1 VTGTVVDATNGK
13 QADGV
18 RHESDGD
25 THGWLKVDAGEEG
38 LLDAGNMSDE
48 GGNLVFE
55 VICKYSV
62 KQADAKAA
70 CQGFT
75 NQVNLPLSGP
85 TFASSGHMCR
95 THFIPSGWRF
105 TQSQPSPLSNNQKF
119 IGNVFG
125 RCPHRIRL
133 AE

>member
-1 VTGTVVDATNGK
+1 MKQSCISVTGTVVDATNGK

-75 NQVNLPLSGP
+75 NQVNLPPIGSHVRIIGTYVQD
-85 TFASSGHMCR
+85 TFHPQWMEIHPV
-95 THFIPSGWRF
+95 TTI
-105 TQSQPSPLSNNQKF
+105 T
-119 IGNVFG
+119 VV
-125 RCPHRIRL
+125 
-133 AE
+133 E